1 MSTNVYADGDC
12 VDTNGAINPRTVRY
26 QDADG
31 DGYGNPAVTQKACT
45 QPADYVLDDTD
56 CDDTEATIYPSAPE
70 LCDGQVNTCGGIL
83 SGNEI
88 DNDGDGYVECTIDA

>member
-1 MSTNVYADGDC
+1 M
-12 VDTNGAINPRTVRY
+12 DTNGAINPRTVRY